1 MKTTLVTGATSGFG
15 RAAVRRFHALGHR
28 VIGTGRRQERLDE
41 LASELG
47 ERFVGLR
54 FDVADREA
62 VSAALASLQGPW
74 AEIDVLVN
82 NAGLALGLEP
92 AHKANLDDWTTM
104 VDTNINGV
112 LYITRAVLPGMVE
125 RQRGHIVNI
134 SSIAANWPYPGGNVY
149 GATKAFL
156 SQFSNNLRSDLLG
169 SRVRVSSIEPGLCE
183 TEFSLVRYKGDEGA
197 AASPYANVEAMSADD
212 IAEAIVWVTEVPR
225 HVNVNRVE
233 LMATEQAWGPFAIHR
248 ES

>member
-62 VSAALASLQGPW
+62 VNAALASLQGPW